1 MGVDTG
7 RRYQGSVQ
15 CGSGGRLVELIEDL
29 LRSKGGSIVI
39 RVHGENISL
48 HHDNYRSQ
56 TFRSCSQLTLRETLH
71 ELLEEPPDEDEIEW
85 LTS

>member
-1 MGVDTG
+1 MGTDTG
-7 RRYQGSVQ
+7 RGYQEGFQ
-15 CGSGGRLVELIEDL
+15 CGSGRGLVELIEDL

-56 TFRSCSQLTLRETLH
+56 TFRSCGQLTLRETLH
-71 ELLEEPPDEDEIEW
+71 ELLEEPPNEDEIEW